1 MKIKGQDNGFIEE
14 FKTLMPKV
22 QMQRIRFIKLIVK
35 ALVDCLT
42 LHL

>member
-1 MKIKGQDNGFIEE
+1 MKNKEQNNSFADN
-14 FKTLMPKV
+14 FKILMPKV